1 MVYYYVDLYILN
13 QGMSVI
19 FAISIIP
26 LEGLEMVPECQTM
39 FWVKA
44 VSDTSSL
51 EAVAFLSW
59 GCAECCKTSPASEI
73 WPLFRMRK
81 KSGRRR
87 FNNGSHSEG
96 SWMRSFSR
104 VLWMCISIR
113 LYHHSRHSRS
123 KQYRNT
129 TPKPWQRSVLDPRNH
144 QSDVSQLQFHQ
155 GLWYIQCINYHN
167 NLYL

>member
-19 FAISIIP
+19 FVISIIP

-44 VSDTSSL
+44 QPYPILRPWRLWHSCP
-51 EAVAFLSW
+51 EAVPNLA
-59 GCAECCKTSPASEI
+59 SPASEI

-155 GLWYIQCINYHN
+155 GLWYIQSINYHN